1 MIPSSRTTPT
11 SWDRPKKK
19 ARNANSISTLRRSSK
34 KSEKG
39 IELAALL
46 FFRKLR
52 KEFTR
57 PPLLD
62 AVDIIKFKNN
72 ARLWYRRGGKISL
85 ILCFLAFYDTKAA
98 KNITK
103 PQNKVLLWYLR
114 TRKMSQNPKYTAI
127 YDMKWTLEVGQTS
140 GVHLRYRAQIKQR
153 KSDETRESN
162 REAPHPNPCD
172 LEAESC
178 KINHLTISELKVEFR
193 PECP

>member
-1 MIPSSRTTPT
+1 MIPER
-11 SWDRPKKK
+11 
-19 ARNANSISTLRRSSK
+19 
-34 KSEKG
+34 
-39 IELAALL
+39 
-46 FFRKLR
+46 
-52 KEFTR
+52 
-57 PPLLD
+57 
-62 AVDIIKFKNN
+62 
-72 ARLWYRRGGKISL
+72 GKISL

-178 KINHLTISELKVEFR
+178 PSPSQTMWSRSGIMQNQPSHNKWTQSRIPPRMPANNAFYQRSIVKR
-193 PECP
+193 NKNW